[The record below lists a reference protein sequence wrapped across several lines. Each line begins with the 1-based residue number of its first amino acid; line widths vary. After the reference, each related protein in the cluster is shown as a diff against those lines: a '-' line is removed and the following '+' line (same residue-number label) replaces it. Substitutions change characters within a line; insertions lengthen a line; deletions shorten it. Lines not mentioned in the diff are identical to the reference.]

1 MYLKKKQKC
10 TKIKEETKMYLKKNK
25 NVLKEKRK
33 KMYLKKKQ
41 KCT

>member
-1 MYLKKKQKC
+1 
-10 TKIKEETKMYLKKNK
+10 MYLKKNK
-25 NVLKEKRK
+25 NVLKENVLKEET

>member
-10 TKIKEETKMYLKKNK
+10 TKRKYLRRNKNVHKEETKMYL
-25 NVLKEKRK
+25 K